1 MGRIIIVHLMFYK
14 SIVTGHVMCLFSIFL
29 RYQSKKILYH
39 KNNIFPVEIPSD
51 LKIFTR
57 NRESCTCHDF
67 NSYLFS
73 SLKAEQSWLFPLI
86 FMDEQLQVK
95 VSASYCYCR
104 IIIVVPCEWWWTN
117 AQFSISFRTDIFI
130 LKSNI

>member
-1 MGRIIIVHLMFYK
+1 MVPMKERTIRILRLIICTLHQPIRFIYIY
-14 SIVTGHVMCLFSIFL
+14 IVIISTNDVFL

-104 IIIVVPCEWWWTN
+104 IIIVVPCE
-117 AQFSISFRTDIFI
+117 
-130 LKSNI
+130 